1 MGGINCFAISPI
13 DTNLYMSVGQDRKI
27 TYWDIRKSQAQ
38 GSLESSPNPSE
49 SDELL
54 AIDIDKTGR
63 YFATGGLMGI
73 ARIYDYQNGQFLTD
87 CRAHSNAI
95 LSLKFAPDG
104 K

>member
-1 MGGINCFAISPI
+1 
-13 DTNLYMSVGQDRKI
+13 
-27 TYWDIRKSQAQ
+27 
-38 GSLESSPNPSE
+38 LESSPNPSE

-73 ARIYDYQNGQFLTD
+73 ARIYDYQNGQFITD

-95 LSLKFAPDG
+95 LSLKFSPDG
-104 K
+104 KQIVTTGQDGLIAIWNVFL